1 MEVAVHNMAAAASV
15 DMVAKVPSEA
25 EVQALGA
32 ALADSVALA
41 APEAEAPAVGM
52 EVTLAVLA
60 DLVDKVDLMTMEA

>member
-1 MEVAVHNMAAAASV
+1 MEVAVHNMAVAASV

-25 EVQALGA
+25 EVQALAA

-41 APEAEAPAVGM
+41 APETPAVGM

>member
-1 MEVAVHNMAAAASV
+1 MEVAVHNMAVAASV

-25 EVQALGA
+25 EVQALAA